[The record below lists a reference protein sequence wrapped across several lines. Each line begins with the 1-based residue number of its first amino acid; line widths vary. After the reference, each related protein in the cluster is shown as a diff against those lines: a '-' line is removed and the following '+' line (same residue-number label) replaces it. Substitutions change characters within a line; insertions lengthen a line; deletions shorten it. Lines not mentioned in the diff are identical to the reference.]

1 MDKGLVLLFSQA
13 GMMKWRKDRRTTSAG
28 QTEGRRKRTEKGG
41 KRAKAGAASVTEQT
55 DGALGS
61 SHHL

>member
-1 MDKGLVLLFSQA
+1 
-13 GMMKWRKDRRTTSAG
+13 MKWRKDRRTTSAG